1 MSITFIIALALVIPF
16 VLFPAAFVWYLDIGG
31 IAHTLHEA
39 RAKGLAAFKKT
50 N

>member
-1 MSITFIIALALVIPF
+1 MSITFIIALALAIPF

-31 IAHTLHEA
+31 INRTLHGA
-39 RAKGLAAFKKT
+39 GAKGLAAFKKT